1 MGVEGKS
8 DMKRELQSRP
18 SSDPS
23 LLPLLRSLML
33 ELAIYI
39 PLVVLY
45 FLLALR
51 YANDY
56 LTQLYQTNTISY
68 AIIAITAIVV
78 QAVLL
83 ERLTAWLLRRFG
95 LR

>member
-1 MGVEGKS
+1 
-8 DMKRELQSRP
+8 MKQETQSKT
-18 SSDPS
+18 SNDPS
-23 LLPLLRSLML
+23 LRPLLRSLIL
-33 ELAIYI
+33 ELAFYI

-51 YANDY
+51 FANDY
-56 LTQLYQTNTISY
+56 LTQLYHTNTISY

>member
-1 MGVEGKS
+1 
-8 DMKRELQSRP
+8 MKEESTTRS

-23 LLPLLRSLML
+23 LRPLLRSLL
-33 ELAIYI
+33 IELAIYT
-39 PLVVLY
+39 PLVVIY
-45 FLLALR
+45 FFLVLR
-51 YANDY
+51 FANDY
-56 LTQLYQTNTISY
+56 LTELYRTDTILY
-68 AIIAITAIVV
+68 AIVATVAIVA

>member
-1 MGVEGKS
+1 
-8 DMKRELQSRP
+8 MKQELPVNPQG
-18 SSDPS
+18 DPS
-23 LLPLLRSLML
+23 LRPLLRML
-33 ELAIYI
+33 IIELAIYT

-45 FLLALR
+45 FLLVLR
-51 YANDY
+51 FANDY
-56 LTQLYQTNTISY
+56 LTQLYNRDTVLYAVVATA
-68 AIIAITAIVV
+68 AIIA

>member
-1 MGVEGKS
+1 MTDETQN
-8 DMKRELQSRP
+8 RTP
-18 SSDPS
+18 SDPS
-23 LLPLLRSLML
+23 LRPLLRSLFL
-33 ELAIYI
+33 ELLIYT
-39 PLVVLY
+39 PLVVVY
-45 FLLALR
+45 FLLVLR

-56 LTQLYQTNTISY
+56 LTELYQTNTVTYAIVATL
-68 AIIAITAIVV
+68 AIIA

>member
-1 MGVEGKS
+1 MNE
-8 DMKRELQSRP
+8 ETTTPSRI
-18 SSDPS
+18 DPS
-23 LLPLLRSLML
+23 LRPLLRSLGI
-33 ELAIYI
+33 ELAIYT

-45 FLLALR
+45 YLIVLR

-56 LTQLYQTNTISY
+56 LTQLYQSDTILS
-68 AIIAITAIVV
+68 AIISTTAIVA
-78 QAVLL
+78 QAILL

>member
-1 MGVEGKS
+1 
-8 DMKRELQSRP
+8 MKEHLP
-18 SSDPS
+18 TKTPGDPS
-23 LLPLLRSLML
+23 LRPLLRSLLL
-33 ELAIYI
+33 ELAIYT

-45 FLLALR
+45 FLVVLR
-51 YANDY
+51 FANGY
-56 LTQLYQTNTISY
+56 LTRLYTSDTILY
-68 AIIAITAIVV
+68 ATVATAAIVA

>member
-1 MGVEGKS
+1 
-8 DMKRELQSRP
+8 MKEEVPERS

-23 LLPLLRSLML
+23 LRPLLRSLLL
-33 ELAIYI
+33 ELAIYA

-45 FLLALR
+45 FLLVLR
-51 YANDY
+51 YANDF
-56 LTQLYQTNTISY
+56 LTELFNRDTILYAVVATV
-68 AIIAITAIVV
+68 AIVA

>member
-1 MGVEGKS
+1 MRDEK
-8 DMKRELQSRP
+8 MKEDPSVHSR
-18 SSDPS
+18 SDPS
-23 LLPLLRSLML
+23 FRPLLRSLGI
-33 ELAIYI
+33 ELAIYT

-45 FLLALR
+45 FLLFLR

-56 LTQLYQTNTISY
+56 FTQLYQSNTIAY
-68 AIIAITAIVV
+68 AIIATAAIVT
-78 QAVLL
+78 QAALL